1 MRQRQE
7 RAGKPVSMFGS
18 DRDLPKHSRLGFD
31 VTLALGAASAG
42 RLLGDDW
49 LTRMNES
56 GRRIHGPTA

>member
-1 MRQRQE
+1 
-7 RAGKPVSMFGS
+7 MFGS